1 MEHDSHNR
9 TDHHEPKPGF
19 SGRMSDGHRDDD
31 DLFEDEEEYDEFD
44 GDDEPKRTWVNLIW
58 AQAHTPNGVEG
69 IGNGGKMP
77 WHLAEDMKHFKALT
91 VSHPVI
97 MGRKTWESMGCKPLP
112 NRDNIVISS
121 DPNYQAPGAT
131 VATNP
136 EGALEIASQAA
147 IPDDGMDH
155 SEIWIIGG
163 AQVFRELKDEA
174 DRAYVTQ
181 IDGTYDA
188 DVYAPVLNDDD
199 WRLEEESPWMTPAKD
214 VDVPRFRYLVYRKV
228 EDEDRDD

>member
-1 MEHDSHNR
+1 
-9 TDHHEPKPGF
+9 
-19 SGRMSDGHRDDD
+19 
-31 DLFEDEEEYDEFD
+31 
-44 GDDEPKRTWVNLIW
+44 
-58 AQAHTPNGVEG
+58 
-69 IGNGGKMP
+69 
-77 WHLAEDMKHFKALT
+77 
-91 VSHPVI
+91 
-97 MGRKTWESMGCKPLP
+97 
-112 NRDNIVISS
+112 
-121 DPNYQAPGAT
+121 
-131 VATNP
+131 
-136 EGALEIASQAA
+136 
-147 IPDDGMDH
+147 MDH

-163 AQVFRELKDEA
+163 AQVFHELKDEA